1 MTNIGF
7 VFQYQVVANIATVKC
22 GDKNQPSQYN
32 IPKPV
37 MFENNNMD
45 VRGKSA
51 ILNKKRVV

>member
-32 IPKPV
+32 IPKPEI
-37 MFENNNMD
+37 FANNNMD
-45 VRGKSA
+45 VRGIIA
-51 ILNKKRVV
+51 ILNKKRIV